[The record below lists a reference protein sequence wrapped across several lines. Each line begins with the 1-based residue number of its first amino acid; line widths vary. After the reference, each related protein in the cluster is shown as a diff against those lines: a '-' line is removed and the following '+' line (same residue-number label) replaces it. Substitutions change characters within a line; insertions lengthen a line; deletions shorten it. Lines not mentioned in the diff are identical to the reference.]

1 MLLRCQPADKPVIAD
16 GTWFIDVEHQGH
28 PGLIACGVLETDAG
42 LLLVDPGPTASLAA
56 LEAGLQVRG
65 AGFDDVHGLLL
76 THIHLDHAGATGV
89 IVDRHPH
96 VQVYVHSRGARHMIR
111 PERLLAS
118 AERLYGSDMKPLWGT
133 FLPTPEANVHVL
145 EGGEALEIGG
155 RTLDVAYT
163 PGHATHH
170 VSYLDHTA
178 GTAFVGDMGGMR
190 VPGTSFVLPVTP
202 PPDVELEDWHASL
215 HLLRDWDPEQL
226 FITHF
231 GAWDDVTWHL
241 DEIARHLD
249 EWSEQVR
256 LTVAED
262 GDEGDDG
269 AQAKAFRDR
278 EMAVI
283 EAKLDPSLQAPYGI
297 MGLIEPSWHGLAR
310 YWRKRL

>member
-1 MLLRCQPADKPVIAD
+1 
-16 GTWFIDVEHQGH
+16 
-28 PGLIACGVLETDAG
+28 
-42 LLLVDPGPTASLAA
+42 
-56 LEAGLQVRG
+56 
-65 AGFDDVHGLLL
+65 
-76 THIHLDHAGATGV
+76 
-89 IVDRHPH
+89 
-96 VQVYVHSRGARHMIR
+96 
-111 PERLLAS
+111 
-118 AERLYGSDMKPLWGT
+118 
-133 FLPTPEANVHVL
+133 L

-269 AQAKAFRDR
+269 AQAKAFRDQ